1 VPVVGTVLTG
11 KLRTRRRGSHKSRV
25 WVMIEIDGLYKYYGE
40 YRALGPLT
48 ATIADGEVVGLLGL
62 NGAGKT
68 TTMRILACDLLP
80 SAGTV
85 RVGGVDVVDE
95 PHRVR
100 QMIGYL
106 PDSPPVYD
114 EMTVG
119 EYLTF
124 AARLRQV
131 PASKANAAVTRAAGV
146 TGLQAVT
153 SRRVSELSHGY
164 RQRVGIAQAIVHEPK
179 LVVLDEPSTGLDPIQ
194 IKEMRA
200 LVRSLGGKHTVLVS
214 SHNLPEITE
223 MCDRLLVIGN
233 GAIVASGTE
242 AELVTRLSTGQMF
255 EVWVTATATWSAPRL
270 VQTLQG
276 IAHVKHVGE
285 GRAPEA
291 GVVAVVVE
299 TDRDVR
305 SAIAKTI
312 VENGGELLNLS
323 RSERELENVFAML
336 AKPRTSDVA
345 S

>member
-1 VPVVGTVLTG
+1 VV
-11 KLRTRRRGSHKSRV
+11 
-25 WVMIEIDGLYKYYGE
+25 VMIEIDGLYKYYGE

-48 ATIADGEVVGLLGL
+48 TTIADGEVVGLLGL

-68 TTMRILACDLLP
+68 TTMRVLACDLLP
-80 SAGTV
+80 SAGSV
-85 RVGGVDVVDE
+85 RVGGVDVVE
-95 PHRVR
+95 QPHRVR

-114 EMTVG
+114 EMTVA

-131 PASKANAAVTRAAGV
+131 ASERVNDAVARAAHV
-146 TGLQAVT
+146 TALAEVLA
-153 SRRVSELSHGY
+153 RRVSELSHGY

-233 GAIVASGTE
+233 GTIVASGTE
-242 AELVTRLSTGQMF
+242 SELVTRLSATQIF
-255 EVWVTATATWSAPRL
+255 ELWVRADASWSATRL
-270 VQTLQG
+270 LQVLQG
-276 IAHVKHVGE
+276 LPHVKHVTQSRVAEE
-285 GRAPEA
+285 GVLA
-291 GVVAVVVE
+291 VAVETDSDVRGAIAKVVVE
-299 TDRDVR
+299 G
-305 SAIAKTI
+305 
-312 VENGGELLNLS
+312 GGELLNLS
-323 RSERELENVFAML
+323 RSERELENVFSML
-336 AKPRTSDVA
+336 AKPRSSEATS
-345 S
+345 

>member
-1 VPVVGTVLTG
+1 
-11 KLRTRRRGSHKSRV
+11 
-25 WVMIEIDGLYKYYGE
+25 MIEIDGLYKYYGE
-40 YRALGPLT
+40 YRALGPVT
-48 ATIADGEVVGLLGL
+48 TTIRDGEVVGLLGL

-80 SAGTV
+80 SSGTV
-85 RVGGVDVVDE
+85 RVGGVDVVLQ

-106 PDSPPVYD
+106 PDAPPVYD
-114 EMTVG
+114 EMTVD
-119 EYLTF
+119 EYLIF

-131 PASKANAAVTRAAGV
+131 PSGKVSTAVARAKSV
-146 TGLQAVT
+146 TALDDVG
-153 SRRVSELSHGY
+153 SRRITELSHGY
-164 RQRVGIAQAIVHEPK
+164 RQRVGIAQAIVHDPK

-194 IKEMRA
+194 IKDMRA

-242 AELVTRLSTGQMF
+242 AELVTRLSVGQIF
-255 EVWVTATATWSAPRL
+255 EVWVAANDGWDVSRL
-270 VQTLQG
+270 TRVVQ
-276 IAHVKHVGE
+276 AVANVKAVSE
-285 GRAPEA
+285 GRASEE

-299 TDRDVR
+299 TDSDVR

-312 VENGGELLNLS
+312 IEQGGNLLNLS

-336 AKPRTSDVA
+336 AKPRTTEVA

>member
-1 VPVVGTVLTG
+1 
-11 KLRTRRRGSHKSRV
+11 
-25 WVMIEIDGLYKYYGE
+25 MIEIDGLYKYYGE
-40 YRALGPLT
+40 YRALGPLST
-48 ATIADGEVVGLLGL
+48 TIRDGEVVGLLGL

-80 SAGTV
+80 SGGTV
-85 RVGGVDVVDE
+85 RVGGVDVVEE

-114 EMTVG
+114 EMTVH

-131 PASKANAAVTRAAGV
+131 EASKVEAAVTRAAQV
-146 TGLQAVT
+146 TALEDVLP
-153 SRRVSELSHGY
+153 RRVSELSHGY

-194 IKEMRA
+194 IKEMRT

-223 MCDRLLVIGN
+223 MCDRLLVMGS
-233 GAIVASGTE
+233 GTIVASGTE
-242 AELVTRLSTGQMF
+242 AELVTRLATGQIF
-255 EVWVTATATWSAPRL
+255 ELWVAAASGWTTARL
-270 VQTLQG
+270 EQLLQNVP
-276 IAHVKHVGE
+276 HVKHVSE
-285 GRAPEA
+285 TRASEA
-291 GVVAVVVE
+291 GVIAVLVE

-305 SAIAKTI
+305 AALAKAV
-312 VENGGELLNLS
+312 VEQGGDLLNLS

-336 AKPRTSDVA
+336 AKPRSVEAA